1 MDFARLL
8 PCSTVTLVP
17 LSSPGRPVGGPA
29 DTRAVLESLRGDS
42 LRKNLGF
49 QLHPWPGAAYG
60 SEAAERLA
68 QLTK

>member
-1 MDFARLL
+1 M
-8 PCSTVTLVP
+8 
-17 LSSPGRPVGGPA
+17 GGPA

-49 QLHPWPGAAYG
+49 QLHPWLGAAYG